1 MTAPLDLSLGR
12 LLVVSLALLLVPFAP
27 AVGEVVGVTIAS
39 RSQVA
44 GGRPFGASG
53 AYEALK
59 GHIELALDPADP
71 HNRGIVDL
79 EHAKR
84 SADGRVHFTSDLDV
98 LRPADP
104 AKGNAVLLF
113 RVANRGRG
121 VGELI
126 RRLSAPGASGDLN
139 ADSSSIDGLLMTD
152 GYTLVSVGW
161 EVDVPASLLRIEA
174 PRAQLPPGADDRLSV
189 ELMYNTRETQGLLID
204 DPDGRP
210 AIIYQPLELA
220 SATDVLTVRDRYW
233 DRGQVVPRDRWRFV
247 PNSPPKIE
255 LDGGFD
261 PGRYYRVTYRA
272 TEPLIAGVGLAATR
286 DAAAAFRYRS
296 DLPIRGQSAY
306 AFGTSQSGRF
316 MRQFLYEGFNVDERD
331 RPVFDAVWIH
341 IAGAA
346 RGSFNERFAIEAHGD
361 MFRPTMF
368 PFSDAEQTDV
378 DGARDGLLARYPAN
392 QRPKIFYTN
401 TPVEYWGGGRAAAL
415 THTTVEGSQDLEL
428 PDNVRMYFLTGTQH
442 IPVAF
447 PPLPRGERPAV
458 AAGAQSRNDGQQLAN
473 PMPHVY
479 ALRALL
485 RAWHE
490 WTANGTPPP
499 ASRYPRLSDGTL
511 VLARDVRFPALP
523 GVANPRRIEGPART
537 IAGKVVPLP
546 HLVPQVDSDGNE
558 IAGIRY
564 PEVAVPLATTTGWNF
579 RDSSVGNAGIVYQ
592 TLGSYI
598 PFPATKAARQ
608 ASGDPRLSI
617 EERYRGIDDYLERV
631 RAAAL
636 ELVQGR
642 YLLEEDV
649 DTTVARAREHW
660 IYATSQPH

>member
-1 MTAPLDLSLGR
+1 LFS
-12 LLVVSLALLLVPFAP
+12 VPWVP
-27 AVGEVVGVTIAS
+27 AIAEVVGVTIAS
-39 RSQVA
+39 DSEVA
-44 GGRPFGASG
+44 GGRPFGAGG

-59 GHIELALDPADP
+59 GRIEFALDPADP

-79 EHAKR
+79 ELAER
-84 SADGRVHFTSDLDV
+84 NADGLVHFTSELDV
-98 LRPADP
+98 LRPTDP
-104 AKGNAVLLF
+104 AKANGVLLF

-126 RRLSAPGASGDLN
+126 RRLSAAGVSGDLS
-139 ADSSSIDGLLMTD
+139 ADSSSADGLLMAD

-161 EVDVPASLLRIEA
+161 EIDAPAPLLRIEA

-189 ELMYNTRETQGLLID
+189 ALMYNTRETRGRLID

-210 AIIYQPLELA
+210 PVIYQPVEPA
-220 SATDVLTVRDRYW
+220 GITDVLTVRDRYW

-247 PNSPPKIE
+247 ASSPPRIE

-272 TEPLIAGVGLAATR
+272 TEPLVAGVGLAATR
-286 DAAAAFRYRS
+286 DAAAAFRYRD
-296 DLPIRGQSAY
+296 DLPIRGKSAY
-306 AFGTSQSGRF
+306 AFGISQSGRF
-316 MRQFLYEGFNVDERD
+316 LRQFLYEGFNVDERD
-331 RPVFDAVWIH
+331 RPVFDAVWVH

-346 RGSFNERFAIEAHGD
+346 RGSFNERFAIPAHGD
-361 MFRPTMF
+361 MFRPTTF
-368 PFSDAEQTDV
+368 PFADEQQTDV

-392 QRPKIFYTN
+392 RRPKIFYTN

-415 THTTVEGSQDLEL
+415 THTKVDGSEDLQL
-428 PDNVRMYFLTGTQH
+428 PDNVRMYYLAGTQH
-442 IPVAF
+442 IPVPF
-447 PPLPRGERPAV
+447 PPLPRGERPGLAT
-458 AAGAQSRNDGQQLAN
+458 GAQSRNDGQQLAN

-523 GVANPRRIEGPART
+523 GIADPRQIEGPART
-537 IAGKVVPLP
+537 IAGNVVPLP
-546 HLVPQVDSDGNE
+546 HLVPQVDADGNE
-558 IAGIRY
+558 TAGIRY
-564 PEVAVPLATTTGWNF
+564 PEIAVPLATTTGWNF
-579 RDSSVGNAGIVYQ
+579 RDPRVGNSGIVYQ

-598 PFPATKAARQ
+598 PFPATRAARQ

-617 EERYRGIDDYLERV
+617 EERYRDLDDYLERV

-636 ELVQGR
+636 DLVRGR
-642 YLLEEDV
+642 YLLEQDV
-649 DTTVARAREHW
+649 DPILARAREHW
-660 IYATSQPH
+660 SYATSQAD